1 MVEESIYDVSSIIN
15 FIISRVYMLINYYNF
30 FRNSLRNL
38 LQEQKNA
45 LLEIHMIHEMNKVL
59 KLIKNNLKR
68 FWDTSNMEN
77 PKGPIF

>member
-68 FWDTSNMEN
+68 F
-77 PKGPIF
+77 